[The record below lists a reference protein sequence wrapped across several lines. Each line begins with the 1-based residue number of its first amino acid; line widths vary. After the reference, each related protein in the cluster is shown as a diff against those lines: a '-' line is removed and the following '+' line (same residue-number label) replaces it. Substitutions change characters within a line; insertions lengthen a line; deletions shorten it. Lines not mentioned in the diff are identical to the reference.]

1 MKFQFPPPLFKS
13 RPLKREVLVFR
24 PGKGLSKEVR
34 EEPIQFPPPL
44 LTIEVVE
51 KKSEEERS

>member
-24 PGKGLSKEVR
+24 PGKGFSKEVR

-44 LTIEVVE
+44 LEIEIVE
-51 KKSEEERS
+51 KKNEQ